1 MHRRLA
7 RTPSDAAASKRRR
20 ISGKQPAKRRK
31 VANKPATAKVSKALR
46 TTTHE
51 DEKDGEEARD
61 GLAEQQGTADEQSSP
76 TSDASSSTSS
86 SSTSSSSSSS
96 SSSSVTSTKADS
108 PRRASQEVE
117 DSREVAPESKP
128 TKQMENNDSTQMQ
141 LSDSRTVSHVLLFLW
156 GNLNCPNLLV
166 AKIP

>member
-7 RTPSDAAASKRRR
+7 RTPSDVAASKRRR
-20 ISGKQPAKRRK
+20 ISGKQPAKCRK
-31 VANKPATAKVSKALR
+31 VAKKPATAKVSKALR

-86 SSTSSSSSSS
+86 SSASSSSSS
-96 SSSSVTSTKADS
+96 SSSSVMSTKADS